1 MLVERAGQPL
11 ERPRGHLA
19 RYAGAHHAAA
29 EQLSQRRRV
38 ALGLARAGAEG
49 ETVPEGEPPRLARQP
64 VELRPLAACREGKGE
79 REQKK
84 TAGWHGLQVAMKK
97 RAHVT
102 LRAPL
107 EEVTDEG
114 QGSKRFLGRADVYGM
129 RAVLSPFGRH

>member
-1 MLVERAGQPL
+1 MAG
-11 ERPRGHLA
+11 G
-19 RYAGAHHAAA
+19 G
-29 EQLSQRRRV
+29 
-38 ALGLARAGAEG
+38 
-49 ETVPEGEPPRLARQP
+49 PEGEPGAEGARPRLARRP

-114 QGSKRFLGRADVYGM
+114 QESKRFLGRPDVYGL
-129 RAVLSPFGRH
+129 RPVLHRLGGDLLSDGHRGA